1 MSQNGDEKMN
11 QLTSSEIIMY
21 IGIAV
26 MIAAIVSA
34 VICAVVF
41 HITGKNLKNKL
52 TKEYGA
58 PYRK

>member
-1 MSQNGDEKMN
+1 MN

-41 HITGKNLKNKL
+41 HITGKNLKQKL
-52 TKEYGA
+52 IKEYGE
-58 PYRK
+58 PYKK